1 MLMVYILGVGTCVSL
16 YFLYNNKKKISF
28 EILKYYTYLDEYFT
42 KLDKSKETHFLYPN
56 NSSLIETT
64 NIKNCLVNVFDAS
77 LNFVITKDFLV
88 LDMEENKQ
96 VSKLFH
102 TIYEID
108 KNKHER
114 NIIQSIDKID
124 LGINYSL
131 YEDKLNEL
139 FFNNQMNLLSNIQ
152 WKSPV
157 IATSINLVDQN
168 KIFTYREF
176 DITEFF
182 NSLVREN
189 SIIKL
194 DNSKNNKILWI
205 YLFNY
210 IFKDKHVLVPLE
222 DNIIENIKLSWTIVL
237 TDCCIIEGESL
248 TFDLKEH

>member
-1 MLMVYILGVGTCVSL
+1 MLMVYILGVGACVSL
-16 YFLYNNKKKISF
+16 YFLYKNKKKISF

-96 VSKLFH
+96 VSKSFH

-108 KNKHER
+108 KTKHER
-114 NIIQSIDKID
+114 SIIQSIDKID

-131 YEDKLNEL
+131 YEDKLNEI

-152 WKSPV
+152 W
-157 IATSINLVDQN
+157 
-168 KIFTYREF
+168 E
-176 DITEFF
+176 
-182 NSLVREN
+182 
-189 SIIKL
+189 
-194 DNSKNNKILWI
+194 
-205 YLFNY
+205 
-210 IFKDKHVLVPLE
+210 
-222 DNIIENIKLSWTIVL
+222 
-237 TDCCIIEGESL
+237 
-248 TFDLKEH
+248 